1 MVGIILPP
9 VPAFYHV
16 PKTTRDLI
24 DQSVGKVLDLFQI
37 DHNVFE
43 RWGSSKLKSSSRR
56 KD

>member
-1 MVGIILPP
+1 MRKGTRMVGIILPP

-37 DHNVFE
+37 DHDVFE
-43 RWGSSKLKSSSRR
+43 RGEAPN
-56 KD
+56 